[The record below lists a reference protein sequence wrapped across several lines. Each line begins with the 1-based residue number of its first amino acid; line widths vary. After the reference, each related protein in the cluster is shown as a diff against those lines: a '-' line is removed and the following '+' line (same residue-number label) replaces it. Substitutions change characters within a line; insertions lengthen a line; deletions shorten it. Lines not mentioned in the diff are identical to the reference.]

1 MMSTVT
7 ALSEYCNVK
16 KLQFDLQKGKEL
28 TRVRIT
34 SGSLH
39 HFHALSMLRNK
50 FHTILICVGSWQ
62 TERTLSLVSK
72 EVEVTSLQFVSKIF
86 VKYVS

>member
-1 MMSTVT
+1 MSTVT

-34 SGSLH
+34 SG
-39 HFHALSMLRNK
+39 
-50 FHTILICVGSWQ
+50 
-62 TERTLSLVSK
+62 
-72 EVEVTSLQFVSKIF
+72 
-86 VKYVS
+86 